1 MIWHSRGLNLGL
13 RRTNF
18 FKKKLCDSTL
28 KMGFERLQESG
39 GLITNSSLI
48 AMFRQLKQREG
59 GFSETP
65 GTALRNVAT
74 GEFVVV
80 PPQDAREVVSLMTD
94 LKTM

>member
-1 MIWHSRGLNLGL
+1 
-13 RRTNF
+13 
-18 FKKKLCDSTL
+18 
-28 KMGFERLQESG
+28 
-39 GLITNSSLI
+39 
-48 AMFRQLKQREG
+48 MFRQLKQREG
-59 GFSETP
+59 GFRETP